1 MSRRVY
7 VRVHVCSTDTH
18 FILSLHAIHEL
29 THLYAHV
36 HILTHPVI
44 TADKL
49 VVHAVARY
57 STYDDA
63 YRQGVGCVSRS

>member
-7 VRVHVCSTDTH
+7 GCVCSTDTH
-18 FILSLHAIHEL
+18 FILSLHSSIHEL
-29 THLYAHV
+29 THLYTHV

-49 VVHAVARY
+49 VVHAVTRY
-57 STYDDA
+57 STYDDD
-63 YRQGVGCVSRS
+63 YRQGVGCVSRL